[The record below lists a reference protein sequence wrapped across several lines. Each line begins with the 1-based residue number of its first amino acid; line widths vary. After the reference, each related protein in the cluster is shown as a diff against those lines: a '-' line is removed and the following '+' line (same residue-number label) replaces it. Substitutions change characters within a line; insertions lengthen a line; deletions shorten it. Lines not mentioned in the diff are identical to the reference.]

1 MEVIIKMNKFD
12 IGDEVRVYNPWDDL
26 CDCIGTVKE
35 SYGNDYL
42 VVFKEKGMK
51 IFYESEL
58 VLFNKKYELS
68 SLL

>member
-1 MEVIIKMNKFD
+1 MITIMNKFNV
-12 IGDEVRVYNPWDDL
+12 GDEVRVFNPLDDL

-51 IFYESEL
+51 FFYESEL
-58 VLFNKKYELS
+58 ILFNKKYGVGS
-68 SLL
+68 SLI